1 MKRKYSV
8 FTDHVGTFCD
18 RYCTGYSDKTFTVSE
33 KFDRIR
39 SIPLLSAVDLNM
51 TPDYTDAKDEIKESL
66 KRTGLK
72 VNCVMMD
79 STADRVFR
87 QGSFSSL
94 DEKVREKAVKDAKA
108 AMDFAK
114 ELDCNTFAIWPGQD
128 GYDYRFQADYIKER
142 ELFAECLKE
151 ISKYR
156 PEMNIALEYKP
167 KEPRNHSYIDTM
179 SGTLLMIEKSGL
191 NNVGIAMDYG
201 HSYFSGENP
210 AEALAVLKM
219 YGGKLMAVHMNDNY
233 GSWDDD
239 MIAGSVNTIA
249 YLEYIY
255 WLRKIGYEGYI
266 TFDQFP
272 YREESRDAVNESA
285 EWFDYLETLIDN
297 ADTDKIEYVLKQKDG
312 VLASK
317 TIREIMKGNL

>member
-8 FTDHVGTFCD
+8 FTDHVGTFGD

-33 KFDRIR
+33 KFDRIK

-219 YGGKLMAVHMNDNY
+219 YDGKLMAVHMNDNY